1 MLPQQAADRASI
13 TSPLPI
19 QLKNQQVHRACKL
32 AAWDTSAQHLAQS
45 ASCAASTT
53 SAPQGPATAA
63 APLCFAT
70 DGKVHRTLSRKSG
83 RRNAPDITV
92 RRPVRGNATTRDL
105 HPRKKP
111 SPIPGLGCP
120 SARTDERARQPDK
133 VRRLGDQSREK
144 MHLMPTALV
153 GI

>member
-53 SAPQGPATAA
+53 SAPQGPPQPLHTSASPPTEKCTAPSAANQDGATR
-63 APLCFAT
+63 PTSLFADPCAET
-70 DGKVHRTLSRKSG
+70 RQRETYTRGK
-83 RRNAPDITV
+83 N
-92 RRPVRGNATTRDL
+92 L
-105 HPRKKP
+105 HPFRGEDAPAHEPMNAQGNLTKF
-111 SPIPGLGCP
+111 
-120 SARTDERARQPDK
+120 AD
-133 VRRLGDQSREK
+133 
-144 MHLMPTALV
+144 
-153 GI
+153 